1 MHILIKWKTKT
12 RHYPI
17 TIGSRQAYWC
27 KCSCLAFQTFL
38 IMKKYTIFPLLRSCW
53 TVFAS
58 TYVPS
63 WKRTSLNSEH
73 KFFYIWHVYHVTL
86 VCLPSFPSFFINFLL
101 KVALLSVIIT
111 IWTGVCCK
119 ECPSKTYKLD
129 SRPTWHRKNCHFRSD
144 CISHGQTRP
153 GASRSNFIFPICISF
168 CYYTY
173 DYKFFCQVLVCAPSN
188 VAVDQLAEKISA
200 TGLKVMKKSFCLQ
213 LC

>member
-1 MHILIKWKTKT
+1 M
-12 RHYPI
+12 
-17 TIGSRQAYWC
+17 
-27 KCSCLAFQTFL
+27 FL
-38 IMKKYTIFPLLRSCW
+38 SSFPN
-53 TVFAS
+53 
-58 TYVPS
+58 
-63 WKRTSLNSEH
+63 SLNNEEIYNLSPPEILLDRFCLH
-73 KFFYIWHVYHVTL
+73 MCRHESKHHLILSTSFSTFDVYHVTL
-86 VCLPSFPSFFINFLL
+86 VCLPSFPSFFFINFLL

-111 IWTGVCCK
+111 ILTGVCCK
-119 ECPSKTYKLD
+119 ERPSETYKPD

-144 CISHGQTRP
+144 CISYGQTRP
-153 GASRSNFIFPICISF
+153 GASRSNFIFAICISF